1 MNAPAQRL
9 NRQALIAAVA
19 GSACLIGSCAPLG
32 TAAWRTWQGNP
43 PRVLPLSA
51 AAPLGDF
58 ALDVQPGRH
67 ARVALLVSL
76 QASDQPATHGSRAV
90 PARVRVRDTQGR
102 VLLEETRNTSASGAR
117 DAHVRIATA
126 GGGQLTLHYDFAK
139 FMAPTDGRILI
150 DASLAAE
157 REDGTALEKAEL
169 TVNDGSGDYAVGVS
183 FGVFMLL
190 AGWIAAVVGVLNLLG
205 NPTLPLAPPLLSA
218 QERGAAMRVH
228 LLGLLA
234 YPLPL
239 VHLLVMATA
248 WVRGRQRS
256 VFVEEHG
263 REALNFQ
270 LSILVYL
277 LIAFSLSLVLIGLL
291 MLPLVLLFQLVM
303 MIEAAVQARAGHRF
317 RYPLTLRF
325 LRAP

>member
-9 NRQALIAAVA
+9 NRTALFAAVA
-19 GSACLIGSCAPLG
+19 GIACLVGSCAPLG
-32 TAAWRTWQGNP
+32 TAAWHTWQGNP
-43 PRVLPLSA
+43 ARVLPLTA
-51 AAPLGDF
+51 AAPLRDL
-58 ALDVQPGRH
+58 AVQVQPGRH
-67 ARVALLVSL
+67 ARLALVVSL
-76 QASDQPATHGSRAV
+76 QASDEPASQSSRAV
-90 PARVRVRDTQGR
+90 PAKLRVRDAHGK
-102 VLLEETRNTSASGAR
+102 VLLEETRNTGASGAR
-117 DAHVRIATA
+117 DAQVRIAKA

-139 FMAPTDGRILI
+139 FMAPSDGHILI

-157 REDGTALEKAEL
+157 REDGAALDKAEL
-169 TVNDGSGDYAVGVS
+169 TVNDGIGDYAVGVS

-190 AGWIAAVVGVLNLLG
+190 AGWIAALVGVLTLLG
-205 NPTLPLAPPLLSA
+205 NPPPPLAPPLLSA
-218 QERGAAMRVH
+218 QERGAAMRGH

-248 WVRGRQRS
+248 WVRGRKGS
-256 VFVEEHG
+256 AFVEEHG

-270 LSILVYL
+270 LSMLVYL

-291 MLPLVLLFQLVM
+291 MLPLVLLFHLVM
-303 MIEAAVQARAGHRF
+303 LIEAAVQARAGHRF
-317 RYPLTLRF
+317 RYPLTFRF